1 MGMSLSRTEWTA
13 EMLSTLP
20 DDGQRYEIIDGE
32 LFVTPMPALVHQRAA
47 VELSD
52 VVRPYAKAL
61 KLDFFSSPIDITFSD
76 RRVLQPDL
84 SVLPRTRDGK
94 LAKEFTDVG
103 VLLLAV
109 EVLSPSSL
117 RTDRREKRW
126 VYQQERVEEYW
137 IVDTEARMFERWTPT
152 ATEPQVLRQSLS
164 WQPLVAHEPLIVD
177 LVQYFRD
184 VLDE

>member
-13 EMLSTLP
+13 EMLNALP

-32 LFVTPMPALVHQRAA
+32 LFVTPMPALVHQRAVA
-47 VELSD
+47 ELSD
-52 VVRPYAKAL
+52 LVRPYAKAL
-61 KLDFFSSPIDITFSD
+61 KRDFFSSPIDITFSD

-94 LAKEFTDVG
+94 LAKKFDDVG
-103 VLLLAV
+103 VLRLAV

-126 VYQQERVEEYW
+126 VYQQEGVAEYW
-137 IVDTEARMFERWTPT
+137 IVDTDARTFERWKPN
-152 ATEPQVLRQSLS
+152 ATKPEVLGQSLS
-164 WQPLVAHEPLIVD
+164 WQPLASHEPLIID
-177 LVQYFRD
+177 LEQYFRG
-184 VLDE
+184 VLDD